1 MQTLCLY
8 CGHKSF
14 VFIPLLTRIISG
26 APYQIGVV
34 HLFFFSKYIYF
45 SVAAV
50 ERKQKK
56 SREVAV
62 PEQSQ
67 EPENP
72 SSRASNAEEFKQ
84 TELLMI
90 LLSLSLLPSL
100 NNGTS
105 VRHPRGEVME
115 SWISKQKPLGGP
127 QGGTRGSVGK
137 QRSIFSFLFLEFFF
151 LHRRKKSW
159 GVEGSRT

>member
-1 MQTLCLY
+1 M
-8 CGHKSF
+8 
-14 VFIPLLTRIISG
+14 
-26 APYQIGVV
+26 
-34 HLFFFSKYIYF
+34 
-45 SVAAV
+45 AAV

-105 VRHPRGEVME
+105 VRRPRGEVME

-151 LHRRKKSW
+151 FTQKKKKLGGG
-159 GVEGSRT
+159 GVCFGQGRSRYLTITLVNSN